1 MPIFDPCARALPKS
15 KSDNDEYA
23 EHRGRNAMRNSFLS
37 IGNDLEILVAMQ
49 IDSSNFQLWQPM
61 KSQEQEIKSSGSAW
75 VFSGSSVVPL
85 GFQWFLQRSGILNT
99 AAFQGRKQTSTKPA
113 FMFIFPF
120 ELKCW
125 FPAAFLNFQS
135 YPTAM
140 RPWPQAY
147 ESNDFSSSDSGNG
160 CEINVAMQQL
170 RGQLSSSVI
179 RSKVK
184 NRSA

>member
-1 MPIFDPCARALPKS
+1 
-15 KSDNDEYA
+15 
-23 EHRGRNAMRNSFLS
+23 
-37 IGNDLEILVAMQ
+37 
-49 IDSSNFQLWQPM
+49 M

-85 GFQWFLQRSGILNT
+85 RFQWFLQRSGILNT
-99 AAFQGRKQTSTKPA
+99 AAFQGRKQASTKPA
-113 FMFIFPF
+113 FMYIFPF

-160 CEINVAMQQL
+160 CEISVAMQQL
-170 RGQLSSSVI
+170 RISQFSTLTTASVAGTEMVAGMVFTFSSFS
-179 RSKVK
+179 SL
-184 NRSA
+184 NNL